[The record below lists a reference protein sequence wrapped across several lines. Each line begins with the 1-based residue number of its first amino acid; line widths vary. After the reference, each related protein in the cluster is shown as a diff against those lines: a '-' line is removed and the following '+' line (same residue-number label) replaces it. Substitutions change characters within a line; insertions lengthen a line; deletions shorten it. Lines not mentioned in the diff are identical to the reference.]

1 MTALCARASPARNP
15 LTKFCRS
22 FANARN
28 FAAASHREAAT
39 GCPMQTFQSLLA
51 KRLSDALPRA
61 GLPEAGELTQATDP
75 RFGDYQTN
83 VALVLGKQRGENPRA
98 LAEKIVAH
106 LDVSDFSEP
115 PAVAGAGFINLTLQP
130 AALEKQTL
138 DILRDERLGVAETE
152 SPRRIVIDFGSPNV
166 AKPMHVGH
174 IRSTVLGDA
183 LARVGKFLGHE
194 VIRDNHLGDWGTQFG
209 MVIWGWKN
217 LLDRQALQR
226 NPLAEIVRIYKETNA
241 RSTSDP
247 SVRDACRQELVKLQS
262 GDKENTDI
270 WNECV
275 ALSMQDFQHVYQLLD
290 IHYDIQCGESFY
302 NDRLSGVVERLL
314 KSGIAE
320 ISEGAVVVFFRDI
333 PELADKPC
341 IIRKSDGGF
350 NYATSD
356 IATVDYRITELNRD
370 TVWYVVG
377 APQTLHFK
385 QIFEIA
391 RREGHQA
398 ADFRHIPFGNVLG
411 EDRKLMKTRSGENVP
426 LRQVLEEACARARKI
441 IEEKNPNLADAEKVD
456 IARTIGI
463 GAVKYTDLS
472 QYRMSDYVFS
482 WDKMLALQGN
492 TAPYLQNAYVRVRSI
507 FRKAGEA
514 AAKIEKFVLSEAAEI
529 TLAKRLCQFAEIVPQ
544 VLNDFRPNIL
554 ANYLF
559 ELANS
564 FHAFYETCPVL
575 RSDEPVRSSRLALCD
590 LTGRVLQRGLD
601 LLGIKVPEKM

>member
-1 MTALCARASPARNP
+1 M
-15 LTKFCRS
+15 
-22 FANARN
+22 
-28 FAAASHREAAT
+28 EI
-39 GCPMQTFQSLLA
+39 FQSLLA
-51 KRLSDALPRA
+51 KRFADAFAKA
-61 GLPEAGELTQATDP
+61 GWPNAGELTPATDP

-83 VALVLGKQRGENPRA
+83 AALILGKQRGENPRDVGA
-98 LAEKIVAH
+98 KILER
-106 LDVSDFSEP
+106 LDVSDLSESP
-115 PAVAGAGFINLTLQP
+115 TVAGAGFINFTLRADAVAKK
-130 AALEKQTL
+130 AAELFA
-138 DILRDERLGVAETE
+138 DERLGVARST
-152 SPRRIVIDFGSPNV
+152 SPKKIVIDFGSPNV

-174 IRSTVLGDA
+174 IRSTALGDA
-183 LARVGKFLGHE
+183 LARIATFIGHD
-194 VIRDNHLGDWGTQFG
+194 VIRDNHIGDWGTQFG

-217 LLDRQALQR
+217 LLDREALQR
-226 NPLAEIVRIYKETNA
+226 DPLAEIVRIYKETNA

-247 SVRDACRQELVKLQS
+247 AVREACRQELVKLQS
-262 GDKENTDI
+262 GDKESTGI

-275 ALSMQDFQHVYQLLD
+275 ALSMQDFEHVYELLD
-290 IHYDIQCGESFY
+290 VHYDIQCGESFY
-302 NDRLSGVVERLL
+302 DDRLAGVVDRLL
-314 KSGIAE
+314 KSKIAE
-320 ISEGAVVVFFRDI
+320 VSEGAVVVFFRGV

-356 IATVDYRITELNRD
+356 IATVEYRINELTRD

-377 APQTLHFK
+377 APQTLHFR

-391 RREGHQA
+391 RREGYK

-426 LRQVLEEACARARKI
+426 LRQLLEEACIRARKI
-441 IEEKNPNLADAEKVD
+441 VEEKNPGLTDAEKID

-463 GAVKYTDLS
+463 GAVKYADLS
-472 QYRMSDYVFS
+472 QYRMTDYIFS

-492 TAPYLQNAYVRVRSI
+492 TAPYLQNAYVRIRSI
-507 FRKAGEA
+507 FRKAGEGA
-514 AAKIEKFVLSEAAEI
+514 PKIDKFVLNESAEI

-559 ELANS
+559 ELADG
-564 FHAFYETCPVL
+564 FHAFYEACPVL
-575 RSDEPVRSSRLALCD
+575 RSDEPVRGSRLALCD
-590 LTGRVLQRGLD
+590 LTGRILQRGLD